1 VSYGTPDFHFYNH
14 HSEKNEFCY
23 VTFFA
28 LLVFTKL
35 KEITS
40 MQERGR
46 KSEDV
51 DMGLNGV

>member
-1 VSYGTPDFHFYNH
+1 MSYGTPDFHFYNH

-40 MQERGR
+40 MQEKGR